1 MKTDAETIRT
11 STPRAANG
19 ASRRASGAKSFE
31 SQMRFIVYEDNR
43 AQWRWSLVANRSNV
57 LANSAKS
64 YGRQQHALDAVHNIQ
79 ASAAGAELSAP
90 R

>member
-1 MKTDAETIRT
+1 
-11 STPRAANG
+11 
-19 ASRRASGAKSFE
+19 
-31 SQMRFIVYEDNR
+31 MRFIVYEDNR

-64 YGRQQHALDAVHNIQ
+64 YGRQQHALDAVHKIQ